1 MDNILGRETSGSYRY
16 IVSKFGEEKIAT
28 GYDWV
33 EQPPR
38 EFLRQK
44 EYTEKV
50 IVSLD
55 VLKHVIID
63 YFVDIDRLKEFQE
76 IENIH
81 TSKIFAYLSYW
92 LLRHKPLQLI
102 KAENTG
108 HLVFVNEEFVCY
120 LLRSYLFSAP
130 ENVPILDNKKEQ
142 VDNFVDTMLY
152 FFQYREYSAQ
162 NIEIMILAFQAG
174 CGYQYSVDH
183 Q

>member
-1 MDNILGRETSGSYRY
+1 MDNICEKEDSGSYRY
-16 IVSKFGEEKIAT
+16 IVNKFGEEKIST
-28 GYDWV
+28 GFDWV
-33 EQPPR
+33 ERQLG

-44 EYTEKV
+44 AYEKDV
-50 IVSLD
+50 IISID
-55 VLKHVIID
+55 ILKHVIID

-81 TSKIFAYLSYW
+81 TSKIYAYLSYW
-92 LLRHKPLQLI
+92 LLRHKPLQI
-102 KAENTG
+102 TKSENAG
-108 HLVFVNEEFVCY
+108 HLAFANEEFVCY
-120 LLRSYLFSAP
+120 LLRSYLFSDP
-130 ENVPILDNKKEQ
+130 ENVPILENKREQ